1 MSTQFLAAGDYLINP
16 EFLTFAVLEQGA
28 AEPRLRLG
36 FARGGTD
43 TGGELQLTG
52 NVAREVLRWL
62 RLNIIFL
69 TAEGGFGSAGTP
81 ARPVCETES
90 RSVAR
95 SEAGVIGESWG
106 PPVEVR
112 GPELLAPSHAPAET
126 GGLYAERP

>member
-81 ARPVCETES
+81 APPCARPNREASLE
-90 RSVAR
+90 AR
-95 SEAGVIGESWG
+95 PG
-106 PPVEVR
+106 
-112 GPELLAPSHAPAET
+112 
-126 GGLYAERP
+126 